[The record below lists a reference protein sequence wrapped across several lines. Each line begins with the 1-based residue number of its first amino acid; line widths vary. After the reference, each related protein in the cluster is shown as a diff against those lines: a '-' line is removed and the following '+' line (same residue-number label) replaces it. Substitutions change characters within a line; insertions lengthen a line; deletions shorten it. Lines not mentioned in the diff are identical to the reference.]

1 MRPKAHHTVL
11 FVTKGVIRIHKSKER
26 QHNGQKEKEQRFINM
41 HIKLKYEK
49 LLRNKQIKI
58 YLAIN
63 INIFI

>member
-1 MRPKAHHTVL
+1 MAKRQ
-11 FVTKGVIRIHKSKER
+11 KER
-26 QHNGQKEKEQRFINM
+26 QHNGQKEKELRSINM